1 MCVEDEVIEFRV
13 EDFLH
18 PDFFYFVISKCVVLM
33 KICFLEKIKVIYRN
47 VFRLILLLQISDQL
61 I

>member
-1 MCVEDEVIEFRV
+1 MCVVDEVIEFRV

-33 KICFLEKIKVIYRN
+33 KICFSEKFKVIYRN
-47 VFRLILLLQISDQL
+47 IFRLILLLQISDQL